1 MFSPELSNPATAGPE
16 KYSVAE
22 VQDKDFKIT
31 IINVHKDLKEEM
43 NKFLSKAYETL
54 TNSDMNDENS

>member
-22 VQDKDFKIT
+22 AQDKDFKIA
-31 IINVHKDLKEEM
+31 IMNVCKDLKEEM
-43 NKFLSKAYETL
+43 NKSLNKACETL
-54 TNSDMNDENS
+54 TNRDMNDENS